1 MKAPNADD
9 IHSTFMNGGY
19 YRFDLSSDVSVL
31 SINSIVINNENNQQE
46 F

>member
-1 MKAPNADD
+1 MKAPNADE

-19 YRFDLSSDVSVL
+19 YRFDIDNEVSVL